1 MWYKALPLLILGLAM
16 ALTAAAIE
24 FLPETLYFPVI
35 EYAAPEN
42 IRIALLKNG
51 ELDQS
56 SCEQAASRMESAIR
70 AHCPACQVVG
80 RCFRG
85 LDAERRKILSQ
96 EPLATPSARIAGGK
110 LTMTFSSQ
118 DRQLALD
125 VCRQTRTADGCAA
138 GRSAPALLCGP
149 GAALSEG
156 RDPPTLESNWN
167 PLHNE
172 MSFRGCPPRG
182 FSPLP

>member
-1 MWYKALPLLILGLAM
+1 MWYKALPLLILGLTM

-24 FLPETLYFPVI
+24 FLPATLYFPVI

-51 ELDQS
+51 ELEQS
-56 SCEQAASRMESAIR
+56 TCEQTASQVASAIR

-85 LDAERRKILSQ
+85 LDAERRKILSR

-110 LTMTFSSQ
+110 LTMTFASQ
-118 DRQLALD
+118 DPQLALA
-125 VCRQTRTADGCAA
+125 VCRQTERQTAAQPVDQRLRCF
-138 GRSAPALLCGP
+138 PAL
-149 GAALSEG
+149 A
-156 RDPPTLESNWN
+156 
-167 PLHNE
+167 
-172 MSFRGCPPRG
+172 PR
-182 FSPLP
+182 